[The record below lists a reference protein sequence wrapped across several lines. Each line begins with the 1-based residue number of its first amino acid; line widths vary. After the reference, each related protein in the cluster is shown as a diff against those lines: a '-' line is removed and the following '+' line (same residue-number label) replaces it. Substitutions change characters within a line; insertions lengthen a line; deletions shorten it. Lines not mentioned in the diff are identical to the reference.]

1 MNKTETIQVL
11 GHTVQ
16 WEQYD
21 DEDWREWT
29 SKDIETAIKEGQTNG
44 YLFQFRTA
52 IDIGTWK
59 IINPLQEE
67 LDRVQ
72 GELDHYKEQY
82 YKIREVDN
90 QIVLKLV
97 EKVKQWKGV
106 AGDMYSKLQLLD
118 AYTRYDGV
126 ELNESIKEKVET
138 VIKQY
143 EKLRDNA
150 I

>member
-11 GHTVQ
+11 GHIVE
-16 WEQYD
+16 WESDIPDVEWSVAEISEEIAHGVNMGEFAIMGQ
-21 DEDWREWT
+21 EGTISWRV
-29 SKDIETAIKEGQTNG
+29 
-44 YLFQFRTA
+44 
-52 IDIGTWK
+52 
-59 IINPLQEE
+59 INPLQEE

-82 YKIREVDN
+82 YKIHEVDN

-97 EKVKQWKGV
+97 EKIKQWKEV
-106 AGDMYSKLQLLD
+106 AGDMYEWLSLYIK
-118 AYTRYDGV
+118 TRPTEDKSHPV
-126 ELNESIKEKVET
+126 HSL
-138 VIKQY
+138 IKQY